1 MPFKSKSQMR
11 ACFAKKDPNWDC
23 HKWAHETGSTKSLPE
38 RKKRKKNYGGNID
51 YSRKTCMKCGG
62 KKKMQEGGC
71 FDQLGNPIPCEDQQL
86 QGAPSMAWQRP
97 ESMIPINPN
106 LPVDPALTIPMQEEG
121 DMAGYD
127 IDPIRQRNNGD
138 WVIDQPKRID
148 PFKALLGITGAKAGL
163 SWLSGV
169 IDRRRQRR
177 YLQNQY
183 STLGQIDPIPVSNFQ
198 PTPYNLYARYGGSLG
213 RYKNFTHPI
222 YTNKAENAGFPMD
235 DGRMKEGGKWIQ
247 KAVNPKHKGY
257 CTPMTKSTCTP
268 RRKALARTFKKHHG
282 FHD

>member
-38 RKKRKKNYGGNID
+38 RKKNYGGSIH
-51 YSRKTCMKCGG
+51 YGRKKKKCMDCGG
-62 KKKMQEGGC
+62 KMQQGGC
-71 FDQLGNPIPCEDQQL
+71 FDPIGNPIPCEDQQL

-97 ESMIPINPN
+97 ESMIPVNPN
-106 LPVDPALTIPMQEEG
+106 LPVDPALTIPMQEQG

-138 WVIDQPKRID
+138 WVIDQPKKID

-177 YLQNQY
+177 YMQNQY

-198 PTPYNLYARYGGSLG
+198 PTPYNLYARYGGSLK
-213 RYKNFTHPI
+213 RYVKHAHPP
-222 YTNKAENAGFPMD
+222 YTNKAENAGFSMD
-235 DGRMKEGGKWIQ
+235 DPLMKAGGKWIQ